1 LQPPITSH
9 FFTESTAGQ
18 FCCATALPVKNET
31 RASSEEAKSRLI
43 DQTLLG
49 KVVVEN
55 IDPDS
60 ADKL

>member
-1 LQPPITSH
+1 MLC
-9 FFTESTAGQ
+9 ESIAG
-18 FCCATALPVKNET
+18 KNET

-49 KVVVEN
+49 KVVVED
-55 IDPDS
+55 IDSDS